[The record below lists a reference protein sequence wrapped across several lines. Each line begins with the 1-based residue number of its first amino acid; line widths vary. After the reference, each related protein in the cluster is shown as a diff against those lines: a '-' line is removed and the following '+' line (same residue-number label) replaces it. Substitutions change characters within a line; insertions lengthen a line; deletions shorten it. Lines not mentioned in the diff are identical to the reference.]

1 MKNEVAGLMPTYLEK
16 LKQLVRIPSISFE
29 GYDQK
34 IIYESAD
41 LVEALLREIGAEN
54 VQKLI
59 PKSRNPAVF
68 GELKAGETNPTVL
81 LYAHHDVQPTM
92 RLELW
97 DSPPFEPEIRG
108 DRLYGR
114 GTADDKAGI
123 VIHLAAAELAKRHFG
138 AKAPNLKFIIEGEE
152 ESGSECFADLL
163 KEHKDLLSCD
173 AVIIADLGNFSK
185 GTPTLTTTL
194 RGMGAI
200 EVELRAM
207 KAPLHSGTWSGPIPD
222 PAQALCKLIASLTDD
237 AGNIAI
243 EGFCEGLA
251 PATELEKTSYKTLG
265 LTEQIFRAQAKIL
278 DGVKLTVPESEICEA
293 LWRRPSLVVTAMEA
307 GNRKQAG
314 NVLQES
320 AYARIGVR
328 IAPGMDTEKAVEKL
342 VNHLKAHVPS
352 GLELNVKEEAG
363 ANPFTTDTSHPF
375 FKAMTDA
382 MKAAFGREAKFIGC
396 GASIPGAETFRNTFG
411 EIPILLLGVED
422 PECNAHGE
430 NEGLYLPDFEKTIVA
445 ETLFFG
451 ELAK

>member
-1 MKNEVAGLMPTYLEK
+1 MKDTVKNLMPEYLEK
-16 LKQLVRIPSISFE
+16 LKRLVRIPSISFE

-41 LVEALLREIGAEN
+41 LVEELLRGIGAEN
-54 VQKLI
+54 VRKLI
-59 PKSRNPAVF
+59 PKSGNPAVF
-68 GELKAGETNPTVL
+68 GEIKSGEANPTIL

-108 DRLYGR
+108 DRIYGR

-123 VIHLAAAELAKRHFG
+123 VIHLAAAELAKQRFG
-138 AKAPNLKFIIEGEE
+138 NKTPNLKFIIEGEE
-152 ESGSECFADLL
+152 ESGSECFAELL
-163 KEHKDLLSCD
+163 EAHKELLSCD

-222 PAQALCKLIASLTDD
+222 PAQALCKLISSLTDD
-237 AGNIAI
+237 AGNIVI
-243 EGFCEGLA
+243 EGFDEGLT
-251 PATELEKTSYKTLG
+251 PATELEKNSYKTLG
-265 LTEQIFRAQAKIL
+265 LTEQIFRYQAKIL
-278 DGVKLTVPESEICEA
+278 NGVKLTVPEGEICEA

-328 IAPGMDTEKAVEKL
+328 VAPGMNTKKTVEKL
-342 VNHLKAHVPS
+342 VSHLKAHVPH
-352 GLELNVKEEAG
+352 GLEISIKEESG
-363 ANPFTTDTSHPF
+363 ANPFTTDTTHPF

-382 MKAAFGREAKFIGC
+382 MKEAFDREAKFMGC
-396 GASIPGAETFRNTFG
+396 GASIPGAENFRGTFG
-411 EIPILLLGVED
+411 DIPILLLGVED